1 MSSGP
6 STTEPSWTIRGLFR
20 EHKLGA
26 YGLTAVLVVMLAL
39 IIVPFLASGS
49 AAVSDAT
56 TCTQWGSSN
65 QSQQAA
71 YARLYISEH
80 GPGGRAGNTPAGV
93 IAAINNGCMQAYTD
107 DVSDNVTV
115 VQAISGNF

>member
-1 MSSGP
+1 MSTTP
-6 STTEPSWTIRGLFR
+6 TTEPSWTVRGLFR

-26 YGLTAVLVVMLAL
+26 YGLSAVLVVMLAL
-39 IIVPFLASGS
+39 IIVPFLASSS
-49 AAVSDAT
+49 AAVGDST

-65 QSQQAA
+65 QSEQAA
-71 YARLYISEH
+71 YGKLYIREH
-80 GPGGRAGNTPAGV
+80 GTRAGNTPAGV